1 MPRRLLVTLSCKALS
16 TSVMVSFTDPAGT
29 AGATSS
35 RREITTLESSFGG
48 LNRSPSRC
56 RKRRRERGTAV
67 VSCLTMRRNGVVSAT
82 IPCWGPIRSRMFL
95 SSSLAVEPAPG
106 SLRRRLIVR
115 RSLSASSRVMLSR
128 RIVCNESRSPV
139 SERSES
145 MQALTVR
152 SSRL

>member
-1 MPRRLLVTLSCKALS
+1 
-16 TSVMVSFTDPAGT
+16 
-29 AGATSS
+29 
-35 RREITTLESSFGG
+35 
-48 LNRSPSRC
+48 
-56 RKRRRERGTAV
+56 
-67 VSCLTMRRNGVVSAT
+67 
-82 IPCWGPIRSRMFL
+82 MFL
-95 SSSLAVEPAPG
+95 SSSLAVEPARIV
-106 SLRRRLIVR
+106 RRRLIVR

>member
-48 LNRSPSRC
+48 LNKSPSRC

-95 SSSLAVEPAPG
+95 SSSLAVEPARIV
-106 SLRRRLIVR
+106 RRRLIVR

>member
-95 SSSLAVEPAPG
+95 SSSLAVEPARIV
-106 SLRRRLIVR
+106 RRRLIVR

>member
-29 AGATSS
+29 TGATSS
-35 RREITTLESSFGG
+35 RREITTLESSSGG

-67 VSCLTMRRNGVVSAT
+67 VSSLTTRRNGVVSAT

-95 SSSLAVEPAPG
+95 SSSLAVEPARIV
-106 SLRRRLIVR
+106 RRRLIVR
-115 RSLSASSRVMLSR
+115 RSLSASSRVILSR